1 MSAPRT
7 ASRALAT
14 NARLQ
19 VVNRR
24 TLRQAVLTA
33 TLRSRVPVRVTVR
46 YPTGVQQQLLVTPG
60 GVSLR
65 RLLALRPGASTI
77 RMSATPLDPRTPPG
91 QIDLRAQDL
100 ALVEQGF
107 VPFL

>member
-1 MSAPRT
+1 
-7 ASRALAT
+7 
-14 NARLQ
+14 

-24 TLRQAVLTA
+24 GLRRAMLTG

-46 YPTGVQQQLLVTPG
+46 YPTGVQQQLLVTPR
-60 GVSLR
+60 GVALR
-65 RLLALRPGASTI
+65 RLLALRLGTSTI
-77 RMSATPLDPRTPPG
+77 RLTAAPMDRRTPPG
-91 QIDLRAQDL
+91 QVDLRAQDL